1 MQTQSEISLSQ
12 ERCKTQTKDFCDEE
26 RKRRLRDSLVLCMN
40 HLNTLGYVQS
50 AEKIALEAGIGADR
64 FELCDNMSLM
74 RIIVD
79 YEQFF
84 EKKYGFRCK
93 FAKPV
98 PKGTAKPGSKSSI
111 GYGNVLQTGVTSFQ
125 TDNGSGGDGASFGL
139 NAFTNK
145 PTSAR
150 DNGRPPAVARRK
162 VQSKKDMKPEITSAN
177 PKKEGK
183 PDNKKKDIHKKE
195 PKGEFGDGNIDLSL
209 GNGLSINA
217 TPISAPQMKNDEV
230 INNNNS
236 KAKKAGANNNNKDGN
251 NGNPLDDTPFP
262 EPAGYKLMEKV
273 PPQLR
278 EDFGDLCGVIAREIF
293 TDNTGVTWDDIVGLD
308 GCKRVL
314 REAVVMPLKFPKL
327 FKDKKLLKPWR
338 GVLLHGPPGTGKTLL
353 AKAVASEGTTFFN
366 ISASTIVSKWRG
378 DSEKLIRV
386 LFELARYH
394 APSTIFMDE
403 LDSVMTRR
411 STHDEHEASR
421 RMKTELLVQ
430 MDGLIQTDA
439 QVFVL
444 AASNFPFDLDPAL
457 LRRLEK
463 RILVPLPEEEDR
475 AEMFRTMLTPDIADS
490 DLPFE
495 DFAKRTKGYSGSDIH
510 LVCKEAAMEPLRRLM
525 NELQEEYGDAYLDI
539 VHEDQLE
546 LGMITEED
554 VNTALSRT
562 KASEAY
568 NPKVYEDW
576 QEKYGVV

>member
-1 MQTQSEISLSQ
+1 MLTQSEISLAQ
-12 ERCKTQTKDFCDEE
+12 ERCRTQTRDFCDEE
-26 RKRRLRDSLVLCMN
+26 RKRRLRDSLVLVMH

-50 AEKIALEAGIGADR
+50 AERIAQEAGIGSDR

-84 EKKYGFRCK
+84 EKKYGFKCK

-98 PKGTAKPGSKSSI
+98 PKGAKPGSKSGVS
-111 GYGNVLQTGVTSFQ
+111 GYGANLITGATSFQ
-125 TDNGSGGDGASFGL
+125 TNDDCYSGNDGASLGL

-145 PTSAR
+145 PTSASSQ
-150 DNGRPPAVARRK
+150 NSGRPPHVPRRK
-162 VQSKKDMKPEITSAN
+162 GAPPPASRKVGKDNEADAKGN
-177 PKKEGK
+177 NN
-183 PDNKKKDIHKKE
+183 NKKKKEAKKDDNE
-195 PKGEFGDGNIDLSL
+195 IDLSL
-209 GNGLSINA
+209 GNGLAVNV
-217 TPISAPQMKNDEV
+217 TPISAPQMKNDE
-230 INNNNS
+230 INQKNKNAKNAPNNNNNS
-236 KAKKAGANNNNKDGN
+236 SSN
-251 NGNPLDDTPFP
+251 NGNSLDETPFP

-278 EDFGDLCGVIAREIF
+278 ADFGDLTSIIARDIF
-293 TDNTGVTWDDIVGLD
+293 TDNTGVTWNDIVGLE

-327 FKDKKLLKPWR
+327 FANKKLLRPWR

-430 MDGLIQTDA
+430 MDGLVQSDA

-463 RILVPLPEEEDR
+463 RILVPLPEEDDR
-475 AEMFRTMLTPDIADS
+475 AEMFRSMLTPDIADAANM
-490 DLPFE
+490 PFE
-495 DFAKRTKGYSGSDIH
+495 KFAKKTKGYSGSDIH
-510 LVCKEAAMEPLRRLM
+510 LICKEAAMEPLRRLM
-525 NELQEEYGDAYLDI
+525 NELQEQYGDAYLD
-539 VHEDQLE
+539 VVQEDQLE
-546 LGMITEED
+546 LGLITEKD
-554 VNTALSRT
+554 VELALSRT
-562 KASEAY
+562 KASEVY

>member
-26 RKRRLRDSLVLCMN
+26 RKRRLRDSLVLCM
-40 HLNTLGYVQS
+40 HHMNTLGYVQS
-50 AEKIALEAGIGADR
+50 AERLAQEAGIGSDR

-84 EKKYGFRCK
+84 EKKYGFKCK

-98 PKGTAKPGSKSSI
+98 PKGANKPGPKSGVS
-111 GYGNVLQTGVTSFQ
+111 GYGSNLQTGITSFQ
-125 TDNGSGGDGASFGL
+125 TNDGSADSSSLGL
-139 NAFTNK
+139 PNFSTKQAHIQDRE
-145 PTSAR
+145 A
-150 DNGRPPAVARRK
+150 GRPPHVARRRGA
-162 VQSKKDMKPEITSAN
+162 SKKASQNDSPAN
-177 PKKEGK
+177 PKKESK
-183 PDNKKKDIHKKE
+183 DND
-195 PKGEFGDGNIDLSL
+195 NSSIDLSL
-209 GNGLSINA
+209 GNGLAINA
-217 TPISAPQMKNDEV
+217 TPITAPPKDQVSKKPTKGG
-230 INNNNS
+230 NNNN
-236 KAKKAGANNNNKDGN
+236 NNNNGNNNNNNNNNN
-251 NGNPLDDTPFP
+251 NGNNANSLDDTPFP

-278 EDFGDLCGVIAREIF
+278 ADFGDLTSIIARDIF
-293 TDNTGVTWDDIVGLD
+293 TDNTGVTWEDIVGLD

-314 REAVVMPLKFPKL
+314 KEAVVMPLKFPKL
-327 FKDKKLLKPWR
+327 FANKKLLRPWR

-366 ISASTIVSKWRG
+366 VSASTIVSKWRG

-403 LDSVMTRR
+403 MDSVMSRR

-430 MDGLIQTDA
+430 MDGLVQSDA

-463 RILVPLPEEEDR
+463 RILVPLPEESDR
-475 AEMFRTMLTPDIADS
+475 AEMFRMMLTEDIADVQNM
-490 DLPFE
+490 PFE
-495 DFAKRTKGYSGSDIH
+495 LYAEKTKGYSGSDIH
-510 LVCKEAAMEPLRRLM
+510 LVCKEAAMQPLRRLM
-525 NELQEEYGDAYLDI
+525 NELQEKYGDSYLDA
-539 VHEDQLE
+539 VSEDQLE
-546 LGMITEED
+546 LDLITNED
-554 VNTALSRT
+554 VELALSRT

-576 QEKYGVV
+576 QEKYGVL

>member
-1 MQTQSEISLSQ
+1 MQTQSEISLAQ
-12 ERCKTQTKDFCDEE
+12 ERCKTQTKDFCDDE
-26 RKRRLRDSLVLCMN
+26 RKRRLRDSLVLCMH
-40 HLNTLGYVQS
+40 HLSTLGYIQS
-50 AEKIALEAGIGADR
+50 AEKIAQEASIGTDR

-79 YEQFF
+79 YEQLF
-84 EKKYGFRCK
+84 EQKYGFKCK
-93 FAKPV
+93 FARPV
-98 PKGTAKPGSKSSI
+98 PKGASKSTTKTGVSS
-111 GYGNVLQTGVTSFQ
+111 YGSNLQTGVSSFQ
-125 TDNGSGGDGASFGL
+125 TSEGGTLDGANLGLPSFSTKATNLQSREAGRHPQVSRKK
-139 NAFTNK
+139 NA
-145 PTSAR
+145 
-150 DNGRPPAVARRK
+150 
-162 VQSKKDMKPEITSAN
+162 SKKNSEPE
-177 PKKEGK
+177 
-183 PDNKKKDIHKKE
+183 NKKKESTD
-195 PKGEFGDGNIDLSL
+195 DNSIDLSV
-209 GNGLSINA
+209 GNQLSINA
-217 TPISAPQMKNDEV
+217 TPIAAPPKGDPSKNECPRTKMA
-230 INNNNS
+230 S
-236 KAKKAGANNNNKDGN
+236 KNTKSHDANHNNKEPEN
-251 NGNPLDDTPFP
+251 NLDETPFP

-278 EDFGDLCGVIAREIF
+278 ADFGDLTSVIARDIF
-293 TDNTGVTWDDIVGLD
+293 SDNTGVTWSDIVGLD

-327 FKDKKLLKPWR
+327 FADKKLLRPWR

-403 LDSVMTRR
+403 MDSVMSRR

-430 MDGLIQTDA
+430 MDGLVQSDA

-463 RILVPLPEEEDR
+463 RILVPLPSEEDR
-475 AEMFRTMLTPDIADS
+475 AEMFRMMLTDDIADVNHI
-490 DLPFE
+490 DFE
-495 DFAKRTKGYSGSDIH
+495 SLAQKTKGYSGSDIH

-525 NELQEEYGDAYLDI
+525 NQLQEEYGEQYLD
-539 VHEDQLE
+539 VVKEDELE
-546 LGMITEED
+546 LELINCAD
-554 VNTALSRT
+554 VDLALSRT

>member
-1 MQTQSEISLSQ
+1 MQTQTEISLSQ

-26 RKRRLRDSLVLCMN
+26 RKRRLRDSLVLCMH

-50 AEKIALEAGIGADR
+50 AERLAMEAGIGSDR

-84 EKKYGFRCK
+84 EKKYGFKCR

-98 PKGTAKPGSKSSI
+98 PKGANRPGTKSGVSS
-111 GYGNVLQTGVTSFQ
+111 YGSNFQTGVTSFQ
-125 TDNGSGGDGASFGL
+125 TNEGGSDPASLGLQNFSTKQAHAQDKESGRPPHVARRRINSKKSNPSGESPSSSRKENRDNDNGS
-139 NAFTNK
+139 
-145 PTSAR
+145 
-150 DNGRPPAVARRK
+150 
-162 VQSKKDMKPEITSAN
+162 
-177 PKKEGK
+177 
-183 PDNKKKDIHKKE
+183 
-195 PKGEFGDGNIDLSL
+195 IDLLL
-209 GNGLSINA
+209 GNGLAINA
-217 TPISAPQMKNDEV
+217 TPIAAQPKDQQ
-230 INNNNS
+230 S
-236 KAKKAGANNNNKDGN
+236 KKPTKGDNKGN
-251 NGNPLDDTPFP
+251 NGNNSNNTNTNSNNANSLDDTPFP

-278 EDFGDLCGVIAREIF
+278 ADFGDLTSIIARDIF
-293 TDNTGVTWDDIVGLD
+293 TENTGVTWEDIVGLD

-314 REAVVMPLKFPKL
+314 KEAVVMPLKFPKL
-327 FKDKKLLKPWR
+327 FQNKKLLRPWR

-403 LDSVMTRR
+403 MDSVMSRR

-430 MDGLIQTDA
+430 MDGLVQSDA

-475 AEMFRTMLTPDIADS
+475 ASMFRMLLTEDIADVS
-490 DLPFE
+490 SMSFDE
-495 DFAKRTKGYSGSDIH
+495 FAQKTKGYSGSDIH
-510 LVCKEAAMEPLRRLM
+510 LVCKEAAMQPLRRLM
-525 NELQEEYGDAYLDI
+525 NELQEQYGDSYLDA
-539 VHEDQLE
+539 VDEDQLQLDLITADDVE
-546 LGMITEED
+546 L
-554 VNTALSRT
+554 ALSRT

-576 QEKYGVV
+576 QEKYGVL